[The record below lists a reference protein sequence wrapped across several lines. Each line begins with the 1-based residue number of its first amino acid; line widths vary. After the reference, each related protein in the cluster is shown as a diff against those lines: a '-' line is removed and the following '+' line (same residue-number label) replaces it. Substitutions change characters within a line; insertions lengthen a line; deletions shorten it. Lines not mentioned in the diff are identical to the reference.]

1 MKKLLFFLFLC
12 ILQSCV
18 SKQYLK
24 KHGFSSDIKSLVEET
39 YAIENNQ
46 KKLIQTKKLDF
57 TKNGR
62 VKSSKTLD
70 SLGNFIEKTEKR
82 LWFEKRSY
90 PNKLPYYCKTRWKP
104 KQRERI
110 SCYTQKQYKQ
120 NEIIVYYTQNGL
132 IDKIVDN
139 FSTFYTHQY
148 QYTNGQLSKIVVT
161 DKDNNLVNTIK
172 VECLSKDNKGN
183 CLEQKK
189 ESASSDT
196 IRVMSF
202 KYTYQ

>member
-1 MKKLLFFLFLC
+1 MKQLLFFLFVC
-12 ILQSCV
+12 ILQSCA

-24 KHGFSSDIKSLVEET
+24 KHGFLSDIKSLVEET
-39 YAIENNQ
+39 YVIENNQ
-46 KKLIQTKKLDF
+46 KKLIQTKKLHF

-62 VKSSKTLD
+62 VKSSKTTD
-70 SLGNFIEKTEKR
+70 NLGNIIEQTEKR

-120 NEIIVYYTQNGL
+120 NEVIVYYTQKGL

-148 QYTNGQLSKIVVT
+148 QYINGQLSKILVT

-172 VECLSKDNKGN
+172 FECLSKDYKGN
-183 CLEQKK
+183 CLKQNK
-189 ESASSDT
+189 ESTSSGT
-196 IRVMSF
+196 INIISF
-202 KYTYQ
+202 TFTYQ

>member
-1 MKKLLFFLFLC
+1 MKKLLFCLLIG
-12 ILQSCV
+12 ILQSCA

-24 KHGFSSDIKSLVEET
+24 KHGFSGEIKKIIEKT
-39 YAIENNQ
+39 YVIENNQ
-46 KKLIQTKKLDF
+46 KKLLNTKTLNF

-62 VKSSKTLD
+62 VKTSKTTD
-70 SLGNFIEKTEKR
+70 NLGNIIEQTEKR

-104 KQRERI
+104 NQRERI

-120 NEIIVYYTQNGL
+120 NEVIVHYTKNGL

-139 FSTFYTHQY
+139 FSTFYTQQY
-148 QYTNGQLSKIVVT
+148 QYTSSKLNKILVT

-172 VECLSKDNKGN
+172 FECLSKDYKGN

-189 ESASSDT
+189 ESANSNSIQVT
-196 IRVMSF
+196 SF
-202 KYTYQ
+202 MFTYQ

>member
-1 MKKLLFFLFLC
+1 MKKLLFFLFVY
-12 ILQSCV
+12 ILQSCA

-24 KHGFSSDIKSLVEET
+24 KHGFSSDIKSMIEEI
-39 YAIENNQ
+39 YVIENNQ
-46 KKLIQTKKLDF
+46 KKLIQTKKLHF

-62 VKSSKTLD
+62 VKSSITTD
-70 SLGNFIEKTEKR
+70 NLGNVIEQTETR

-90 PNKLPYYCKTRWKP
+90 PNKLPFYCKTRWKP

-120 NEIIVYYTQNGL
+120 NEVIAHYTQKGL

-148 QYTNGQLSKIVVT
+148 QYTNGQLSKILVT

-172 VECLSKDNKGN
+172 FECLSKDYKGN

-189 ESASSDT
+189 ESTSSDT
-196 IRVMSF
+196 INIISF
-202 KYTYQ
+202 TFTYQ

>member
-1 MKKLLFFLFLC
+1 MKKLLFCFLIYL
-12 ILQSCV
+12 LQSCA

-24 KHGFSSDIKSLVEET
+24 KHGFSGEITRIIEKT
-39 YAIENNQ
+39 YVIENNQ
-46 KKLIQTKKLDF
+46 KKLLYTKTLNF

-62 VKSSKTLD
+62 VKTSKTLD

-120 NEIIVYYTQNGL
+120 NEVIAHYTKNGL

-139 FSTFYTHQY
+139 FSTFHTHQY
-148 QYTNGQLSKIVVT
+148 QYTNSELTKIIVT
-161 DKDNNLVNTIK
+161 DKDSNLVNTIK
-172 VECLSKDNKGN
+172 VKCLYKDNKGN

-189 ESASSDT
+189 ESTSSDT
-196 IRVMSF
+196 IRVISF
-202 KYTYQ
+202 TYTYQ